1 MIAITDYDAG
11 NVMSVVKAIEH
22 LGGRT
27 ELTRD
32 PDIIKKADHVIV
44 PGVGAFEDAMDRLN
58 RYGLVEPLREVA
70 KSGTPIM
77 GICLGLQ
84 LFFEGSEE
92 SEHDVEG
99 LSLLPGRLYRFP
111 ETEGYKIPQIGWN
124 ALHIGRNSRLFSEI
138 DDGSFV
144 YFVHSY
150 YLKAANESDVA
161 ATAEYMISFDA
172 AVEHDNIFATQF
184 HPEKSG
190 EVGLTILRNFI
201 NVY

>member
-22 LGGRT
+22 LGGEAT
-27 ELTRD
+27 LTRD
-32 PDIIKKADHVIV
+32 PDVIKNADHVIV
-44 PGVGAFEDAMDRLN
+44 PGVGAFEDAMKRLHK
-58 RYGLVEPLREVA
+58 YELVEPLREVA

-92 SEHDVEG
+92 SENDVEG

-124 ALHIGRNSRLFSEI
+124 ALNIGRNSRLFAGVDE
-138 DDGSFV
+138 GSFV

-150 YLKAANESDVA
+150 YLKAANDADVA
-161 ATAEYMISFDA
+161 ATAEYMITFDA
-172 AVEHDNIFATQF
+172 AVERDNIFATQF

-190 EVGLTILRNFI
+190 EVGLKILKNF
-201 NVY
+201 VTL

>member
-22 LGGRT
+22 LGGEAT
-27 ELTRD
+27 LTRD
-32 PDIIKKADHVIV
+32 PDVIKKSDHVIV
-44 PGVGAFEDAMDRLN
+44 PGVGAFEDAMKRLHK
-58 RYGLVEPLREVA
+58 YELVEPLREVA

-92 SEHDVEG
+92 SENDVEG

-124 ALHIGRNSRLFSEI
+124 ALNIGRNSRLFDGVDE
-138 DDGSFV
+138 GSFV

-150 YLKAANESDVA
+150 YLKAANDADVA
-161 ATAEYMISFDA
+161 ATAEYMIPFHA

-190 EVGLTILRNFI
+190 EVGLKILNNFMKL
-201 NVY
+201 

>member
-1 MIAITDYDAG
+1 MIAIIDYDAG

-22 LGGRT
+22 LGGEAT
-27 ELTRD
+27 LTRD
-32 PDIIKKADHVIV
+32 IDVIKNADHVIV
-44 PGVGAFEDAMDRLN
+44 PGVGAFEDAMDRLG
-58 RYGLVEPLREVA
+58 RYDLIEPIREVA
-70 KSGTPIM
+70 QSGTPIM

-92 SEHDVEG
+92 SEHNVEG
-99 LSLLPGRLYRFP
+99 LNLLPGRLYRFP

-124 ALHIGRNSRLFSEI
+124 ALSIRSNSRLFAGIE
-138 DDGSFV
+138 DGSFV

-150 YLKAANESDVA
+150 YLQVSDKNDVA
-161 ATAEYMISFDA
+161 ATAEYMIPFDA

-190 EVGLTILRNFI
+190 EVGLQILKNFVDI
-201 NVY
+201 

>member
-1 MIAITDYDAG
+1 MIAIIDYDAG

-22 LGGRT
+22 LGGEAT
-27 ELTRD
+27 LTRD
-32 PDIIKKADHVIV
+32 IDVIKNADHVIV
-44 PGVGAFEDAMDRLN
+44 PGVGAFEDAMDRLG
-58 RYGLVEPLREVA
+58 RYDLIEPIREVA
-70 KSGTPIM
+70 QSGTPIM

-92 SEHDVEG
+92 SEHNVEG
-99 LSLLPGRLYRFP
+99 LNLLPGRLYRFP

-124 ALHIGRNSRLFSEI
+124 ALSIRSNSRLFAGI

-150 YLKAANESDVA
+150 YLRASDKNDVA
-161 ATAEYMISFDA
+161 ATAEYMIPFDA
-172 AVEHDNIFATQF
+172 AVEHNNIFATQF

-190 EVGLTILRNFI
+190 EVGLKILKNFVDI
-201 NVY
+201 